1 MARSLNDL
9 RARSDALA
17 SNLDDAEALEVNAAI
32 LAVEPGDAVATNRL
46 GAGLIAGGRAAEAVG
61 VFEAGLEAHPAN
73 AIMRDRLKQ
82 ARHAAALPPP
92 KSPSVRGGR
101 RSVKTDGGPTAWIK
115 ALRAEGNG
123 DGDGSAAPDEWT
135 WVSDPG
141 QIDEAGERVYRA
153 DGQPF
158 GEPQWRV
165 GDKVGL
171 YFGGT
176 YKVPILVEVAE
187 LPRFDPEFVRR
198 ETGSDEEAER
208 WPWVT
213 PVRAIRAMTIE
224 DAPSLADLGIDNKAM
239 GRRARKKLDGAQ
251 RDELLRLLGR

>member
-1 MARSLNDL
+1 MARSLDDL

-17 SNLDDAEALEVNAAI
+17 GNLADDEALEVNAAVLEI
-32 LAVEPGDAVATNRL
+32 EPGDAVATNRL
-46 GAGLIAGGRAAEAVG
+46 GAGLISVGRAAEAVA
-61 VFEAGLEAHPAN
+61 VFEAGLEAHPGN
-73 AIMRDRLKQ
+73 SIMRDRLKQ

-92 KSPSVRGGR
+92 KPPPKRGGR
-101 RSVKTDGGPTAWIK
+101 RVVRGDDGPTAWIK
-115 ALRAEGNG
+115 ALQHHG
-123 DGDGSAAPDEWT
+123 DGWT
-135 WVSDPG
+135 VQPGEEKWVSDPG
-141 QIDEAGERVYRA
+141 QINGDGERVYRA

-158 GEPQWRV
+158 GEPQWQV

-176 YKVPILVEVAE
+176 LKVPVLVEVAE

-213 PVRAIRAMTIE
+213 PIRGINAMSIE
-224 DAPSLADLGIDNKAM
+224 EAPSLADLGIDNKAM
-239 GRRARKKLDGAQ
+239 GRRARKKLDVTQ

>member
-1 MARSLNDL
+1 MARSLDDL

-32 LAVEPGDAVATNRL
+32 LALEPGDAVATNRL
-46 GAGLIAGGRAAEAVG
+46 GAGLIAGGRPAEAVD
-61 VFEAGLEAHPAN
+61 VFEAGLEAHPGN

-92 KSPSVRGGR
+92 KPAAARGGR
-101 RSVKTDGGPTAWIK
+101 RSVRTDGAPTAWIK
-115 ALRAEGNG
+115 ALRDDGNG
-123 DGDGSAAPDEWT
+123 DGSTVRPDERT

-153 DGQPF
+153 DGQPL

-176 YKVPILVEVAE
+176 YKVPVLVEVAE
-187 LPRFDPEFVRR
+187 LPRFDPEF
-198 ETGSDEEAER
+198 
-208 WPWVT
+208 
-213 PVRAIRAMTIE
+213 
-224 DAPSLADLGIDNKAM
+224 
-239 GRRARKKLDGAQ
+239 
-251 RDELLRLLGR
+251 